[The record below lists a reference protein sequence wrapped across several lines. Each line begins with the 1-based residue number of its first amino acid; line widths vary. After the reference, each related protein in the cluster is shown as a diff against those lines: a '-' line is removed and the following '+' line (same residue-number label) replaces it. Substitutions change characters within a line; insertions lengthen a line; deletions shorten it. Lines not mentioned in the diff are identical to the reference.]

1 MKPLGLLGAKVNA
14 TKAWTEL
21 TQMLGEVG
29 QELRMIVSDIRLENS
44 VTRGPPTLHIQ
55 LSCQCEAERGTAASW
70 HFNIN
75 GQPALLMMNMTWTV
89 MSPGARGIK
98 EWENK
103 GLADYFRRISM
114 GDCRHWLREF
124 LEHWEKVPEP
134 PVPPKKVPDADQSL
148 PMPSIACI
156 ILGVI
161 VISPVIIVI
170 CCSISRKLAQRSP
183 KKPKEALYQE
193 ARLSSPALL
202 SVCLAVLSFSLW
214 QQTENMKKFRGAWVA
229 LLIGHSTLD
238 FGSGHDLTVREFEP
252 RVGLCADHSEPGA
265 CFRFCVSL
273 SLCPSPV
280 HALSLSVSK
289 INKR

>member
-1 MKPLGLLGAKVNA
+1 SGPRLPFSLTDTHSLCLDLTVKSQSGPGHPWYEVQASVGKKPVFQYDSDSSKMKPLGLLGAKVNA

-170 CCSISRKLAQRSP
+170 CCSISRKLGKCIAGWP
-183 KKPKEALYQE
+183 
-193 ARLSSPALL
+193 
-202 SVCLAVLSFSLW
+202 LAVG
-214 QQTENMKKFRGAWVA
+214 EDA
-229 LLIGHSTLD
+229 
-238 FGSGHDLTVREFEP
+238 VR
-252 RVGLCADHSEPGA
+252 
-265 CFRFCVSL
+265 
-273 SLCPSPV
+273 
-280 HALSLSVSK
+280 
-289 INKR
+289 

>member
-1 MKPLGLLGAKVNA
+1 MVKTQGENCCPQAGKRILTRHRTCRCFDLGLSSVQHDTHSLCLDLTVKSQSGPGHPWYEVQASVDKKPVFQYDSDSSKMKPLGLLGAKVNA

-29 QELRMIVSDIRLENS
+29 QELRMIVSDIKLENS
-44 VTRGPPTLHIQ
+44 VTSGPPTLHIQ
-55 LSCQCEAERGTAASW
+55 LSCQCEAEQGTVASW

-75 GQPALLMMNMTWTV
+75 GQPALLFDTMNMTWTV
-89 MSPGARGIK
+89 TSPGARGVK
-98 EWENK
+98 EEWENK

-170 CCSISRKLAQRSP
+170 CFSISRKLAQRSP

-202 SVCLAVLSFSLW
+202 S
-214 QQTENMKKFRGAWVA
+214 
-229 LLIGHSTLD
+229 I
-238 FGSGHDLTVREFEP
+238 
-252 RVGLCADHSEPGA
+252 
-265 CFRFCVSL
+265 
-273 SLCPSPV
+273 
-280 HALSLSVSK
+280 
-289 INKR
+289 